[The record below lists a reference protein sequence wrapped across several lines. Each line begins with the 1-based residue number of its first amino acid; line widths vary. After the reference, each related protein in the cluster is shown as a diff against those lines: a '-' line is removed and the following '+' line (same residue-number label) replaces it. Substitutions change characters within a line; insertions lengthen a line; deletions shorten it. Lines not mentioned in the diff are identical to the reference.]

1 MDFFDCISLIKA
13 QSLIDDNLPETAVG
27 VEEVELTQALGRIAA
42 DDIAAGGDL
51 PPFSRS
57 TVDGYAVL
65 SRDTFGAGEGVPVML
80 DIIGE
85 VFMGQTA
92 EQGIVSGQAV
102 IIPTGGMLPAGADA
116 VVMLEHTECSDSE
129 TLLVLKPVAPGENI
143 VTKGEDI
150 KTGAVFITAG
160 TKLTPAEIGALAACG
175 VAKVKVRQ
183 RLKVGIISTG
193 DEVVDVTAVPV
204 GGQVRDVNSYTL
216 AAMLTEA
223 GCQVTCYGIIKDNYN
238 ELLEAIGKAV
248 DKNQLILASG
258 GSSVGARDHT
268 VRVIEELGRQKVVFH
283 GLAVRPGKPTIFGM
297 VGTVP
302 VFGLP
307 GHPVAAMTICQTMVL
322 PVVKK
327 LQGVARRRA
336 GYNTVPARLT
346 RNCASAPG
354 RDDFLRV
361 KLIWREGEYQA
372 EPVLGK
378 SGLITVMTQADG
390 VVRVPE
396 GSSGLYAGD
405 VVLVEV
411 MREA

>member
-1 MDFFDCISLIKA
+1 MDFFDCIPLAKA
-13 QSLIDDNLPETAVG
+13 TSLIDSSLPELTAEP
-27 VEEVELTQALGRIAA
+27 EEVGLMQALGRITAV
-42 DDIAAGGDL
+42 DIAAGVDL

-80 DIIGE
+80 TVTDE
-85 VFMGQTA
+85 VFMGQSTEA
-92 EQGIVSGQAV
+92 SIVSGQAV
-102 IIPTGGMLPAGADA
+102 IMPTGGMLPAGADA
-116 VVMLEHTECSDSE
+116 VVMLEHTERSDHE
-129 TLLVLKPVAPGENI
+129 TLLVLKPAAPGENV

-150 KTGAVFITAG
+150 KAGAMFIAAG

-175 VAKVKVRQ
+175 IDKVKVRQ

-193 DEVVDVTAVPV
+193 DEVVDVSTVPV

-223 GCQVTCYGIIKDNYN
+223 GCHVTSYGIIKDNYD
-238 ELLEAIGKAV
+238 ELLAAV
-248 DKNQLILASG
+248 SKGVNENQLVLASG

-268 VRVIEELGRQKVVFH
+268 VQIIEELGRQKVVFH
-283 GLAVRPGKPTIFGM
+283 GLAVKPGKPTIFGM
-297 VGTVP
+297 VGRVP

-307 GHPVAAMTICQTMVL
+307 GHPVAAMTICQMLVI
-322 PVVKK
+322 PVVKR
-327 LQGVARRRA
+327 LQGLKALKA
-336 GYNTVPARLT
+336 GCKISARLT

-361 KLIWREGEYQA
+361 KLIWLEGEYRA

-378 SGLITVMTQADG
+378 SGLISVMTQADG
-390 VVRVPE
+390 VVQVPE

-405 VVLVEV
+405 VVTVEV